1 MAERMNRT
9 LIKMISSYI
18 GLNHTNWDLFLQHIS
33 YGLLTAVQEST
44 GKPPSE
50 LFLSRKGITPFQR
63 LAIMLDSEYRFL
75 CQYVDKLARKAQDQI
90 NKAQKQQA
98 LYSDTKQRE
107 VGYFVF
113 LEKHWHR

>member
-1 MAERMNRT
+1 
-9 LIKMISSYI
+9 
-18 GLNHTNWDLFLQHIS
+18 
-33 YGLLTAVQEST
+33 
-44 GKPPSE
+44 
-50 LFLSRKGITPFQR
+50 
-63 LAIMLDSEYRFL
+63 MLDSEYRFL

-98 LYSDTKQRE
+98 RYSNTKQRE